1 MKITAELKTRIERG
15 LSKKYEAEYQ
25 KNEEEYRAT
34 VTKEKPAIV
43 AELEKILS
51 MPALNTPVGCVLK
64 KKAFY
69 NSSADVVFENCAHEF
84 CRDAYEKKSKAD
96 TILNE
101 KKRLDYEE
109 LAIQI
114 AYQKDID
121 SIKTAFATMGLTF

>member
-1 MKITAELKTRIERG
+1 MRMTKELKARIERD
-15 LSKKYEAEYQ
+15 LSKKYEAELQ

-34 VTKEKPAIV
+34 VAKEKPAIV
-43 AELEKILS
+43 AELEDILS
-51 MPALNTPVGCVLK
+51 KPAGRVL
-64 KKAFY
+64 ATVLRGG
-69 NSSADVVFENCAHEF
+69 SLSTADKIFENLTYAF
-84 CRDAYEKKSKAD
+84 FRDAFEKKSKAD
-96 TILNE
+96 AIVNE

>member
-15 LSKKYEAEYQ
+15 LSKKYEAGYK
-25 KNEEEYRAT
+25 KNEEEYKAA
-34 VTKEKPAIV
+34 VANEKPVIV

-51 MPALNTPVGCVLK
+51 TPVGRALTEEV
-64 KKAFY
+64 FY
-69 NSSADVVFENCAHEF
+69 NGSSLTADEVFERCVRKF
-84 CRDAYEKKSKAD
+84 CGDAYEKKNKAD
-96 TILNE
+96 TILRD

-121 SIKTAFATMGLTF
+121 GIKTAFATMGLTF